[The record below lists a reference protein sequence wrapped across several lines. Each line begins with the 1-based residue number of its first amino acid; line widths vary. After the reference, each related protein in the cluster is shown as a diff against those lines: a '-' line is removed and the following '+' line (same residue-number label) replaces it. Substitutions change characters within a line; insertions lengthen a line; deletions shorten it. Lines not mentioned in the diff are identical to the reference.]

1 MRLFFGG
8 GQPGSQLPPTSTS
21 TSTWPHGQRPRT
33 NTWPGSRSRAHEPS
47 ASAPMNTTPGP
58 HRRTPPMDIMPCS
71 ARQRATS
78 CDLARARGPE
88 RGTGPDP
95 PAPGGANESRE
106 PPPPPPRPRIS
117 AAHLENTEHSGRRK
131 HLSLD
136 FHSPLSPHLLA
147 PGSLGRRR
155 AGAGDD
161 EDVEDGDDNGCSGDN
176 GAARRRAAHSGPIL
190 PKTCANCGRSFFQ
203 RKSDQEAPRGGP
215 CKTTMRE
222 LLPSP
227 THRSVSDMC
236 SGECR
241 WSYALNMRDRL
252 GLAKWELRSQAPSSP
267 CSSLGSR

>member
-1 MRLFFGG
+1 MIPPCNACILVRSAVAAPIKKILRAAPADTFANGVGTTDCKGVKHMATTWAMRLFFGG

-106 PPPPPPRPRIS
+106 PPRPRIS

-136 FHSPLSPHLLA
+136 FPSPLSPHLLA
-147 PGSLGRRR
+147 PGSLGS
-155 AGAGDD
+155 A
-161 EDVEDGDDNGCSGDN
+161 
-176 GAARRRAAHSGPIL
+176 
-190 PKTCANCGRSFFQ
+190 Q
-203 RKSDQEAPRGGP
+203 
-215 CKTTMRE
+215 
-222 LLPSP
+222 LPS
-227 THRSVSDMC
+227 RAFLS
-236 SGECR
+236 
-241 WSYALNMRDRL
+241 
-252 GLAKWELRSQAPSSP
+252 
-267 CSSLGSR
+267 